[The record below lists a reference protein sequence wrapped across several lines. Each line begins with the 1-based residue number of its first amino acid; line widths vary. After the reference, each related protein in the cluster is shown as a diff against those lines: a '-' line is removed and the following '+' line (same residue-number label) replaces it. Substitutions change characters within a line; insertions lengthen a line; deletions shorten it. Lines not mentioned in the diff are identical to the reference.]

1 MPVLSESMPTY
12 ANLLRGSCSRS
23 CACPH
28 TPRLVV
34 SQAHVLHY
42 LLSPPAQLCTGSCSN
57 KHHLFPLFTGFLY
70 GSHDICGD
78 PTPNQTKTQTRT
90 KLRKCRGIRRGT
102 RYVPPGASAEPQPRR
117 RPVRGLVTVT
127 LVENI
132 LLKPLKMTFDIF
144 FLFIWGQKYN

>member
-1 MPVLSESMPTY
+1 MPTSSE
-12 ANLLRGSCSRS
+12 APAPVPAHVHTRRGSSYHKHMSSTICS
-23 CACPH
+23 P
-28 TPRLVV
+28 
-34 SQAHVLHY
+34 
-42 LLSPPAQLCTGSCSN
+42 PPAQLCTGSCSN